1 MARVAHRAGMGGIVT
16 PVLVGSPVRRSRRSE
31 AAISRRVLA
40 NRGSLLWGGSGGD
53 GLLSLDPCGASSVPS
68 ALGSRARGVYSTG
81 GYRLPPPRRMSP
93 RLPVFR
99 GSWPGEGRGDP
110 GAGERGD
117 RAGELGDLR
126 GEPKVRIRLEA
137 GDPGRGEAG
146 VEAPVSNCE

>member
-93 RLPVFR
+93 RY
-99 GSWPGEGRGDP
+99 P

-146 VEAPVSNCE
+146 VEAPVSNC

>member
-1 MARVAHRAGMGGIVT
+1 M
-16 PVLVGSPVRRSRRSE
+16 
-31 AAISRRVLA
+31 
-40 NRGSLLWGGSGGD
+40 
-53 GLLSLDPCGASSVPS
+53 
-68 ALGSRARGVYSTG
+68 
-81 GYRLPPPRRMSP
+81 PPPRRMSP

-146 VEAPVSNCE
+146 VEAPVSNC